1 MFGTAL
7 APLQHRGTRRQALPT
22 TCRARC
28 ASTTPSQLPQRVQ
41 DIEEAKSLLKKA
53 GREGFSVVLPTSEAE
68 PGFNEACTIFAEQ
81 AKAAG
86 VKTTPCYYLNN
97 DRFLDGWIGKG

>member
-1 MFGTAL
+1 
-7 APLQHRGTRRQALPT
+7 
-22 TCRARC
+22 
-28 ASTTPSQLPQRVQ
+28 VQ

-86 VKTTPCYYLNN
+86 VKITVQQTTPASRRRRATTSTTTASSTAGSARASGLINPAT
-97 DRFLDGWIGKG
+97 RRGALST